1 MDQEKR
7 DRGGQVKT
15 QNGKA
20 KQNEKKTILSCVR
33 KARCQ
38 NYRKTKSTKQSN
50 LVACPLWRKTV
61 HATFKKCNL

>member
-20 KQNEKKTILSCVR
+20 KQNPPQKKYKIR

-50 LVACPLWRKTV
+50 
-61 HATFKKCNL
+61 

>member
-20 KQNEKKTILSCVR
+20 KQNQKKNTFVC
-33 KARCQ
+33 K
-38 NYRKTKSTKQSN
+38 KSKMPK
-50 LVACPLWRKTV
+50 L
-61 HATFKKCNL
+61 